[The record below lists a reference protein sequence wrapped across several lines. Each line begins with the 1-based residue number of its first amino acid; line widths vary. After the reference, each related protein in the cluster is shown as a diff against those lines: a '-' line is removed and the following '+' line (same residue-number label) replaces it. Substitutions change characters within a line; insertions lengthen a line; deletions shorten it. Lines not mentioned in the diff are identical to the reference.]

1 MNCFAINSVQPI
13 LRNGMQQK
21 LLQYRCHEIRLF
33 EANMQDEYTSKCYTF
48 FGSKFVLFSIPY
60 HVLFHLT
67 SCSSFMTVLK
77 QESSWSSKKCTQY
90 LAALTVY
97 IWTAIPLCKILW
109 LKKILYLNEWD
120 FSTNQY

>member
-77 QESSWSSKKCTQY
+77 QESSWSSKKCTQCMSGCINCIY
-90 LAALTVY
+90 LDGNNTLQNSLAEKN
-97 IWTAIPLCKILW
+97 IIFK
-109 LKKILYLNEWD
+109 
-120 FSTNQY
+120 